1 MRHTFVSRPL
11 WYLLDMVRVDLRVI
25 LILKFFGP
33 LLRAV
38 VLRYNIV
45 ARVILDVHR
54 HFRKPYIRLFGSVGV
69 SGGGRPLP
77 LLVVKS
83 KSWIVDVLLVLF
95 CVFDYIAIQILW
107 KLLLVV
113 LYQVFHIESRFGK
126 LWLLCLGVRSSERVW
141 SVKYWVLVPVYLR
154 LRRD

>member
-1 MRHTFVSRPL
+1 
-11 WYLLDMVRVDLRVI
+11 MVRVDLRVI

-54 HFRKPYIRLFGSVGV
+54 HFCKPYIRLFGSVGV

-77 LLVVKS
+77 LLVIKS
-83 KSWIVDVLLVLF
+83 
-95 CVFDYIAIQILW
+95 
-107 KLLLVV
+107 
-113 LYQVFHIESRFGK
+113 ES
-126 LWLLCLGVRSSERVW
+126 
-141 SVKYWVLVPVYLR
+141 
-154 LRRD
+154 